1 VNVQRILYAAIAW
14 VAVAAAA
21 VVCVVAASF
30 GVFAAAR
37 TWVGPAWAAAVVV
50 GVFALLALGLAA
62 FASRKAAPPRPKPG
76 AVDDASLTDRLIDLA
91 REKPVIA
98 LGAAAA
104 ASAAAVAVLVRN
116 PALVTALVSAFM
128 AGSASKPKP

>member
-1 VNVQRILYAAIAW
+1 MNVQRILYAAIAW

-30 GVFAAAR
+30 AVYAAAR
-37 TWVGPAWAAAVVV
+37 AWVGPAWAAAIVV

-62 FASRKAAPPRPKPG
+62 FATRKAPPPKAKPG
-76 AVDDASLTDRLIDLA
+76 AVDDASLTERLIQLA
-91 REKPVIA
+91 REKPLIA

-104 ASAAAVAVLVRN
+104 ASAAAVTVLVRN
-116 PALVTALVSAFM
+116 PALVTALISLVM
-128 AGSASKPKP
+128 AGSSSKAKK